1 MILSFTVC
9 DQITMGISTLLGP
22 RSQHLAAFTDTMCSH
37 LHIPHIEY
45 RETTLAQTLL
55 SGFSINI
62 HPKSDQLARAYID
75 LIDSYKMKS
84 VLLIYE
90 HQGGKLYFLGIH
102 VYPQKLFKD
111 KLINFSFMSYYFFK
125 DIVQTEFIER
135 FLTVCKKTIVSDKY
149 TIF

>member
-1 MILSFTVC
+1 MNLSFTVC

-90 HQGGKLYFLGIH
+90 HQGGKLYF
-102 VYPQKLFKD
+102 
-111 KLINFSFMSYYFFK
+111 
-125 DIVQTEFIER
+125 
-135 FLTVCKKTIVSDKY
+135 
-149 TIF
+149 

>member
-1 MILSFTVC
+1 MYTFCSLVFVCEFKPFSINVFLSFTVC
-9 DQITMGISTLLGP
+9 DQITMGISTLFGP

-62 HPKSDQLARAYID
+62 HPKSDQLSKAYID
-75 LIDSYKMKS
+75 LIDSYNMKS

-90 HQGGKLYFLGIH
+90 HQGGTKYFYLYTDLTPPPTKII
-102 VYPQKLFKD
+102 
-111 KLINFSFMSYYFFK
+111 INLNFIYL
-125 DIVQTEFIER
+125 DI
-135 FLTVCKKTIVSDKY
+135 Y
-149 TIF
+149 